1 MDSRISYGLSLLL
14 STECRSEHQV
24 SIPMAEEKVKVSRVI
39 PRFSGLLETADPWK
53 TKQHGG
59 HTVVTGKFWAGCT
72 RFILP

>member
-39 PRFSGLLETADPWK
+39 PLFFGLLETDPWK
-53 TKQHGG
+53 TKQHVG